1 MSRATCR
8 KKEARLI
15 LRLGIYIFCY
25 QYFGTHGLLFQ
36 GLAYN
41 DKVIVYIVTHD
52 LGLIQVIGRNAL
64 L

>member
-1 MSRATCR
+1 MSRATYR

-15 LRLGIYIFCY
+15 LQSEIYTFCY
-25 QYFGTHGLLFQ
+25 QYFGTHGLLLQ
-36 GLAYN
+36 DLAYN
-41 DKVIVYIVTHD
+41 DKAIVYIVTHA